1 VEELVMKDL
10 RNFAPWIAFAVV
22 SMVADWRAAA
32 TIALATATV
41 AALDR
46 RHHHEARDD
55 LAAAGLV
62 YFTGLTVVAA
72 VAPASPVHAYI
83 AALSPAALAVGAALS
98 IIRGRPFT
106 IPFAKRSTPPELWDQ
121 PRFYDANVTIS
132 LIWTLSFAAAA
143 VAIASVVIMSAN
155 PAPLVVAIQA
165 LGFIIPMRCTAWY
178 RRQLQAR
185 YTTLSPAN

>member
-1 VEELVMKDL
+1 MKDL
-10 RNFAPWIAFAVV
+10 RNFAPWIAFAVA
-22 SMVADWRAAA
+22 SLIADWRTAA

-46 RHHHEARDD
+46 RHHHAAPDD
-55 LAAAGLV
+55 LAAAGLA

-72 VAPASPVHAYI
+72 VAPGSPVHTYI
-83 AALSPAALAVGAALS
+83 PALSPAALAVGAVLS

-106 IPFAKRSTPPELWDQ
+106 MPFAKRSTPEELWGQ

-143 VAIASVVIMSAN
+143 LAIASIVTISAN

-165 LGFIIPMRCTAWY
+165 LGFIIPMRCTSWY
-178 RRQLQAR
+178 RRQLRAR
-185 YTTLSPAN
+185 YATLSPANS